1 MVLWLRLCRLF
12 FALLCI
18 AAVAAL
24 ADFAVGTKQVPMAHY
39 FSFFT
44 IQSNLLAAVLLI
56 IGAVRPTWS
65 VSPAGLLCRGAVVLY
80 LLITGVIYALL
91 LSELPEVKEMM
102 LPWADRVLHEVIP
115 LVVLADWL
123 IARPQS
129 VLTFRQ
135 TLGWLLYPFVYMSYS
150 LVRGALVHWY
160 PYPFLNPE
168 QPGGR
173 WALAGYCAAISLLA
187 AGLSWGIVRAARWR
201 YPNPGG
207 SQR

>member
-1 MVLWLRLCRLF
+1 MLSWLRICRLF

-18 AAVAAL
+18 AAIVAL
-24 ADFAVGTKQVPMAHY
+24 GQFAVVEKQVPVGHY

-44 IQSNLLAAVLLI
+44 IQSNLLAAGLLI
-56 IGAVRPTWS
+56 IGAVRPAWS

-80 LLITGVIYALL
+80 LMITGVIYALL

-115 LVVLADWL
+115 LVVVADWL
-123 IARPQS
+123 IARPQA
-129 VLTFRQ
+129 VFTFRQ
-135 TLGWLLYPFVYMSYS
+135 TLGWLIYPFFYMTYS

-160 PYPFLNPE
+160 PYPFLNPA

-173 WALAGYCAAISLLA
+173 LALAGYCAGISLLA
-187 AGLSWGIVRAARWR
+187 LLLSWGIVRAGRWR
-201 YPNPGG
+201 SGG
-207 SQR
+207 QRP